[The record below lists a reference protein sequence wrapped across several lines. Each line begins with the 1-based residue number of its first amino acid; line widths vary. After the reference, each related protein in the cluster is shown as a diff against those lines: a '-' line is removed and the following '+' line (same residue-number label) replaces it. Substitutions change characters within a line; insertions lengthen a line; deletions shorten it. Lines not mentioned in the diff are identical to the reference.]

1 MTREAIKIFVLDY
14 LAGRMT
20 CVEFVEMVTDYLE
33 GSMTFWGRVRFH
45 LHLGLCFGC
54 RVHLK
59 QMRQTIQVLGQ
70 LPQEPVP
77 PAVRD
82 ELLRRFRH
90 VKAKS
95 S

>member
-1 MTREAIKIFVLDY
+1 VTREEIKAYVMDCLG
-14 LAGRMT
+14 GRMT

-33 GSMTFWGRVRFH
+33 GSMSLWMRVRFH

-59 QMRQTIQVLGQ
+59 QMQQTIQTLGR
-70 LPQEPVP
+70 LPEAPVP
-77 PAVRD
+77 PEVRA

-90 VKAKS
+90 ANPKS

>member
-1 MTREAIKIFVLDY
+1 MTREEIKIYVMDY
-14 LAGRMT
+14 LGGRMT

-33 GSMTFWGRVRFH
+33 GSMSFGKRVRFH

-59 QMRQTIQVLGQ
+59 QMRQTIQALGR
-70 LPQEPVP
+70 LPEAPVP
-77 PAVRD
+77 SAVRE

>member
-1 MTREAIKIFVLDY
+1 MTREEIKAYVMDY
-14 LAGRMT
+14 LGGRMT

-33 GSMTFWGRVRFH
+33 GSMSLWMRVRFH
-45 LHLGLCFGC
+45 MHLGLCFGC

-59 QMRQTIQVLGQ
+59 QMQQTIQTLGR
-70 LPQEPVP
+70 LPGVP
-77 PAVRD
+77 APPEVRA

-90 VKAKS
+90 AKTKS

>member
-1 MTREAIKIFVLDY
+1 MTREEIKAHVMDY
-14 LAGRMT
+14 LGGRMT
-20 CVEFVEMVTDYLE
+20 CVEFVELVTDYLE

-59 QMRQTIQVLGQ
+59 RVRQTIQTLGR
-70 LPQEPVP
+70 LPEAPVTP
-77 PAVRD
+77 EVRD

-90 VKAKS
+90 AKTKS

>member
-1 MTREAIKIFVLDY
+1 MTREEIRAYVVNS

-20 CVEFVEMVTDYLE
+20 CAEFVEMVTDYLE
-33 GSMTFWGRVRFH
+33 GSMSFGKRIRFH
-45 LHLGLCFGC
+45 MHLGLCLGC

-59 QMRQTIQVLGQ
+59 QMRQTIRALGR
-70 LPQEPVP
+70 LPEAPVP
-77 PAVRD
+77 PIVRE

>member
-20 CVEFVEMVTDYLE
+20 CVEFVELVTDYLE
-33 GSMTFWGRVRFH
+33 GSMTFWGRIRFH

-59 QMRQTIQVLGQ
+59 RVRQTIQTLGR
-70 LPQEPVP
+70 LPEAPVP
-77 PAVRD
+77 PAVRE

-90 VKAKS
+90 VRAKS

>member
-20 CVEFVEMVTDYLE
+20 CVEFVELVTDYLE

-59 QMRQTIQVLGQ
+59 QVRQTIQTLGR
-70 LPQEPVP
+70 LPEAPVP
-77 PAVRD
+77 PAVRE

-90 VKAKS
+90 VKDKS

>member
-1 MTREAIKIFVLDY
+1 MTREEIKVYVMDY
-14 LAGRMT
+14 MGGRMT
-20 CVEFVEMVTDYLE
+20 CAEFVEMVTDYLE
-33 GSMTFWGRVRFH
+33 GSMSFWKRVRFH

-59 QMRQTIQVLGQ
+59 QMQQTIRTLGR
-70 LPQEPVP
+70 LPEAP
-77 PAVRD
+77 PPPEVRA

-90 VKAKS
+90 ANPKS

>member
-1 MTREAIKIFVLDY
+1 MTREEIKAYVMDY

-33 GSMTFWGRVRFH
+33 GSMSFGRRVRFH

-59 QMRQTIQVLGQ
+59 QMRQTIQTLGR
-70 LPQEPVP
+70 LPEA
-77 PAVRD
+77 PAPADVRD

-90 VKAKS
+90 MKAKS

>member
-1 MTREAIKIFVLDY
+1 MTREEIKAYVMDY

-33 GSMTFWGRVRFH
+33 GSMSFWMRVRFH

-59 QMRQTIQVLGQ
+59 QMRQTIQTLGR
-70 LPQEPVP
+70 LPETPAP
-77 PAVRD
+77 PEVRD
-82 ELLRRFRH
+82 GLLRRFRH
-90 VKAKS
+90 MKAKS

>member
-20 CVEFVEMVTDYLE
+20 CAEFVEIITDYLE
-33 GSMTFWGRVRFH
+33 GSMTFWERIRFH
-45 LHLGLCFGC
+45 LHLGMCFGC
-54 RVHLK
+54 RVYLR
-59 QMRQTIQVLGQ
+59 QIRQTIQTVGR
-70 LPQEPVP
+70 LPEEPVP

-82 ELLRRFRH
+82 ELLQRFQAW
-90 VKAKS
+90 KTKS

>member
-20 CVEFVEMVTDYLE
+20 CGEFVELVTDYLE
-33 GSMTFWGRVRFH
+33 GSMTFWGQVRFH

-59 QMRQTIQVLGQ
+59 QIRQTIQTLGR
-70 LPQEPVP
+70 LPEEPVP
-77 PAVRD
+77 QAVRE

-90 VKAKS
+90 AKPKS

>member
-20 CVEFVEMVTDYLE
+20 CAEFVEMVTDYLE
-33 GSMTFWGRVRFH
+33 GSMTFWERIRFH

-54 RVHLK
+54 RVYLN
-59 QMRQTIQVLGQ
+59 QMKQTIQATGH
-70 LPQEPVP
+70 LPEEPVP
-77 PAVRD
+77 QEVRD
-82 ELLRRFRH
+82 ELLKRFRRMN
-90 VKAKS
+90 AKS

>member
-1 MTREAIKIFVLDY
+1 MTRDEIKAYVMDY

-33 GSMTFWGRVRFH
+33 GSMSFGRRVRFH
-45 LHLGLCFGC
+45 LHLGLCLGC

-59 QMRQTIQVLGQ
+59 QMRQTIQTLGR
-70 LPQEPVP
+70 LPEAPAP
-77 PAVRD
+77 PEVRE

-90 VKAKS
+90 VKVKS